1 MNQADEMKAQSKAYE
16 FNPDDVAPPEVQE
29 QLLSLLKW
37 RDNIYR
43 DILKV
48 CSVLWGEGRS

>member
-48 CSVLWGEGRS
+48 CALLWGEGRS

>member
-37 RDNIYR
+37 RDNIYG

-48 CSVLWGEGRS
+48 CAVLWGEGRS

>member
-29 QLLSLLKW
+29 QLLNLLKW

-48 CSVLWGEGRS
+48 CAVLWGEGPS

>member
-48 CSVLWGEGRS
+48 CAVLWGEGRS